1 MPLVLDRVA
10 KFYGNKLIFKELSF
24 RVEPGAILLVLGPNG
39 AGKST
44 LLKLL
49 AGLDAPSS
57 GRIERS
63 IGQEKIGYLG
73 HQTFI
78 YPGLS
83 GIENLA
89 FWTKLYGLACTQEE
103 LYAALAR
110 VELKRAALERAGCY
124 SRGMAQRLSLARVF
138 LLAPEL
144 LLLDEPATGLDQR
157 SAAILEREIL
167 AAKTRGASVVWVS
180 HEAERDRRLADA
192 ALVIE
197 AGRQRYFGPAA
208 DYAQL
213 GAQQG
218 ARENA

>member
-1 MPLVLDRVA
+1 MPHSAPLTLDRVA
-10 KFYGNKLIFKELSF
+10 KFYGSKLVFKDLSF
-24 RVEPGAILLVLGPNG
+24 RLEPGTILLVAGPNG

-57 GRIERS
+57 GRIQRAV
-63 IGQEKIGYLG
+63 GPEKTGYLG

-83 GIENLA
+83 GLENLA
-89 FWTKLYGLACTQEE
+89 FWTELYGLKFTEKQ
-103 LYAALAR
+103 LYEALDR
-110 VELKRAALERAGCY
+110 MELKRAALERAGDY

-157 SAAILEREIL
+157 SAGILEREIL
-167 AAKTRGASVVWVS
+167 AAKRRGAAVAWVS
-180 HEAERDRRLADA
+180 HTLERDKRLADA
-192 ALVIE
+192 LLLIE
-197 AGRQRYFGPAA
+197 GRTQRYHGAA
-208 DYAQL
+208 ANFTPEASL
-213 GAQQG
+213 
-218 ARENA
+218 

>member
-10 KFYGNKLIFKELSF
+10 KFYGNKLIFKELTF
-24 RVEPGAILLVLGPNG
+24 RLEPGAILLVLGPNG

-49 AGLDAPSS
+49 AGLDTPSS
-57 GRIERS
+57 GRIERLV
-63 IGQEKIGYLG
+63 GQEKIGYLG

-83 GIENLA
+83 GLENLA
-89 FWTKLYGLACTQEE
+89 FWTKLYGLACSQDE

-167 AAKTRGASVVWVS
+167 AAKARGAAVVWVS
-180 HEAERDRRLADA
+180 HAAERDKLLADS

-208 DYAQL
+208 DYAPQAL
-213 GAQQG
+213 QEHA
-218 ARENA
+218 